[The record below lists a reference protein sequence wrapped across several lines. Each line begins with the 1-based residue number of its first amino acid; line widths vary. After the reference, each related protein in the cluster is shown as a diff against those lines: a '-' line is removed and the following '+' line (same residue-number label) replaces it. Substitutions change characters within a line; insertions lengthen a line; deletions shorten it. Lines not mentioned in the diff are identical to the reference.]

1 MEYYNEYL
9 KKIVRPLLGNDTTYL
24 NDLEKVGRKL
34 FGVKF
39 KGVYPC
45 DKIPKLNDL
54 SPYCIANLDNSKQC
68 GSHWIGIAKIHGKNE
83 CLVYDS
89 FGRSYKKI
97 IPILGYNGN
106 GKIINTDRDIEQKVL
121 ENNCGERSMAWLCV
135 YDKKGY
141 KTAKSI

>member
-9 KKIVRPLLGNDTTYL
+9 KKIIPILGNDTTYL
-24 NDLEKVGRKL
+24 RDLERTGRKL

-54 SPYCIANLDNSKQC
+54 SPYCIANLDNSKQG
-68 GSHWIGIAKIHGKNE
+68 GSHWIGIAKIHGKDE

-89 FGRSYKKI
+89 FGRCYKKI
-97 IPILGYNGN
+97 IPILGHNGN
-106 GKIINTDRDIEQKVL
+106 GKIKNTDRDVEQKIL
-121 ENNCGERSMAWLCV
+121 ENNCGARSMAWLCV

-141 KTAKSI
+141 KIARSI